1 MFGSVPTDERIFY
14 SMKLNDMDRQQLNE
28 FYAQQK
34 ALYEELKAQK
44 LSLNM
49 ARGKPGRDQ
58 LDLSNGLLNMQ
69 IDPDDTVDCGVEARN
84 YGELMGLPSC
94 RRLFADILGVKLEQ
108 VFMGGSSSLSL
119 MYDLI
124 AKAYTHGLLH
134 SDKPWSRLDKVK
146 FLCPAPGYDRHFTI
160 SESFG
165 MEMITVPLLDDG
177 PDMNVVEE
185 LIKDETVKGM
195 WCVPKYANPSGVV
208 YSDKTI
214 ERIASMKPAAKDFT
228 LIWDNAY
235 CVHEFDGEFVPFTDI
250 LSACEKAGNPDMPF
264 EFASTSKITFPG
276 AGISCFACSEANME
290 YMKKLLA
297 AQAISYDKV
306 NQLRHVLFFK
316 DADGVLAHMRKHA
329 AILKPKFDAVIA
341 ALENDIAPLGIATW
355 SKPKGGYFVSL
366 YVMNGCAKRVH
377 QLCKEAGVVMTGAG
391 ATFPHKNDPN
401 DSNLRIAPSF
411 PPLNELEKA
420 MQVLCVCIKLASC
433 EKLLSK

>member
-1 MFGSVPTDERIFY
+1 
-14 SMKLNDMDRQQLNE
+14 MKLNDMDRQQLNE

-250 LSACEKAGNPDMPF
+250 LAAC
-264 EFASTSKITFPG
+264 
-276 AGISCFACSEANME
+276 
-290 YMKKLLA
+290 
-297 AQAISYDKV
+297 
-306 NQLRHVLFFK
+306 
-316 DADGVLAHMRKHA
+316 
-329 AILKPKFDAVIA
+329 
-341 ALENDIAPLGIATW
+341 
-355 SKPKGGYFVSL
+355 
-366 YVMNGCAKRVH
+366 
-377 QLCKEAGVVMTGAG
+377 
-391 ATFPHKNDPN
+391 
-401 DSNLRIAPSF
+401 
-411 PPLNELEKA
+411 
-420 MQVLCVCIKLASC
+420 
-433 EKLLSK
+433 

>member
-134 SDKPWSRLDKVK
+134 SDKPW
-146 FLCPAPGYDRHFTI
+146 
-160 SESFG
+160 
-165 MEMITVPLLDDG
+165 
-177 PDMNVVEE
+177 
-185 LIKDETVKGM
+185 
-195 WCVPKYANPSGVV
+195 
-208 YSDKTI
+208 
-214 ERIASMKPAAKDFT
+214 
-228 LIWDNAY
+228 
-235 CVHEFDGEFVPFTDI
+235 
-250 LSACEKAGNPDMPF
+250 
-264 EFASTSKITFPG
+264 
-276 AGISCFACSEANME
+276 
-290 YMKKLLA
+290 
-297 AQAISYDKV
+297 
-306 NQLRHVLFFK
+306 
-316 DADGVLAHMRKHA
+316 
-329 AILKPKFDAVIA
+329 
-341 ALENDIAPLGIATW
+341 
-355 SKPKGGYFVSL
+355 
-366 YVMNGCAKRVH
+366 
-377 QLCKEAGVVMTGAG
+377 
-391 ATFPHKNDPN
+391 
-401 DSNLRIAPSF
+401 
-411 PPLNELEKA
+411 
-420 MQVLCVCIKLASC
+420 
-433 EKLLSK
+433 